1 MPPLLI
7 IGASCRAAAWSASR
21 AGYQIT
27 TLDLFADR
35 DTSEM
40 TDCHTIRSF
49 PDSIVEQAEE
59 FRNHRIVLAG
69 GMENFPSIVA
79 ELEKRHTI
87 IGPNAQQIVALRS
100 LDNLQQWTRQAGIAD
115 ILFPLTIDDP
125 KLLERIHPIE
135 ESSPDS
141 TLLASSSRLRNRST
155 EAIPKTRWLR
165 KSTSSA
171 GGLGVGYWYGDLE
184 LDFTQNYLQEKI
196 EGECL
201 GVVVRCTT
209 DGAQFIGA
217 TRNRTYKDFM
227 YGGSEGPIVLSS
239 EKIQSIERLMRTIA
253 TAIGYVGLL
262 QADFVL
268 ASTGRLYL
276 LEVNPRWSAGLEVL
290 ELASER
296 CLMADYLG
304 EKPDQT
310 DVANASLAATFYVK
324 HIWYAPSSGIVSP
337 MLSDWLMARAYH
349 HPSCPPF
356 GWADIPKAN
365 IHVSQGQP
373 IATLIARFKHC
384 SLEATA
390 SLIHRLELEA
400 TQIFIR
406 S

>member
-7 IGASCRAAAWSASR
+7 IGASCRAAAWSACR
-21 AGYQIT
+21 AGYQTT

-35 DTSEM
+35 DTGEM

-49 PDSIVEQAEE
+49 PDSIVEQARE
-59 FRNHRIVLAG
+59 FRDHRIVLAG

-87 IGPNAQQIVALRS
+87 VGPNAQQIVALRS
-100 LDNLQQWTRQAGIAD
+100 LDNLQQWTSQAGMAN
-115 ILFPLTIDDP
+115 ILFPYTIHDP
-125 KLLERIHPIE
+125 KLLERNHSTDE
-135 ESSPDS
+135 NGPDS
-141 TLLASSSRLRNRST
+141 TLTTSSSRPPNRSI
-155 EAIPKTRWLR
+155 EVIPKTRWLR
-165 KSTSSA
+165 KSKRSA
-171 GGLGVGYWYGDLE
+171 GGLGVGYWRGELE
-184 LDFTQNYLQEKI
+184 LDFTQNYLQERI

-227 YGGSEGPIVLSS
+227 YGGSEGPIVLPYA
-239 EKIQSIERLMRTIA
+239 KIQRIERLMRTIA

-262 QADFVL
+262 QTDFIL
-268 ASTGRLYL
+268 TSTDTLYL

-290 ELASER
+290 ELATDQSI
-296 CLMADYLG
+296 MADYLG
-304 EKPDQT
+304 EKPDRT
-310 DVANASLAATFYVK
+310 EVAHGTLTTPFFVK

-349 HPSCPPF
+349 APSCPPF

-373 IATLIARFKHC
+373 IATLIAKFNQGN
-384 SLEATA
+384 LEPTT
-390 SLIHRLELEA
+390 SLIQRLEWEA
-400 TQIFIR
+400 TQIFVR